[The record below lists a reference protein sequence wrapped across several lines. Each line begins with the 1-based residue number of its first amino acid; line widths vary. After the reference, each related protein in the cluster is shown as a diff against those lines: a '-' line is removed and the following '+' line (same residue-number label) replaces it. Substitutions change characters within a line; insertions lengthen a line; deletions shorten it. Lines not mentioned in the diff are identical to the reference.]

1 MHLALYR
8 KFRPVNFDDII
19 GQEHITKTLINQI
32 KEGAVSHAY
41 LFCGSRGTGK
51 TTCAKVFSK
60 AINCL
65 KPKNGSPCNKCE
77 VCIKL
82 SDASNLDVLEIDA
95 ASNNGVD
102 EIRELREKV
111 EYLPVNGKYKVYII
125 DEVHMLTQSAFNALL
140 KTLEEPP
147 AFVVFILAT
156 TEPHK
161 LPATIL
167 SRCMRFDFKL
177 ISEEKIAD
185 LISNIYKNLNKDFE
199 KEAVYLIAK
208 SGEGS
213 VRDALSVADICLS
226 YSSGKLTYNDVLE
239 VLGAADRNLVLEIAE
254 CVLKRDSAGLF
265 NKIEKVFSL
274 GKGVAVLN
282 KDLISVFRDI
292 CVVQL
297 SNSANQILKYPQN
310 VYAKLTELA
319 KLASYGFTLR
329 CVDLLSR
336 LENDL
341 KYSVSS
347 KILFETCLL
356 KCANLSLTGDF
367 ETLALRVSE
376 LEKRLQ
382 NYSGP
387 QSLVKSKAKADEEE
401 KVVIPKS
408 KPTES
413 VKEPVKDKEPSLD
426 VSASKQTEPSSAAN
440 NSGYKIWGTVIKT
453 LRQNKNGVLFSL
465 CSEAECKIKGKD
477 LYVLSPSAQTC
488 DILNK
493 EANMK
498 VLNDII
504 KPMGEYNVIIKLQKE
519 KEIDYSELKDFIGD
533 KLKIE

>member
-1 MHLALYR
+1 MYLALYR
-8 KFRPVNFDDII
+8 KFRPNNFDDII

-32 KEGAVSHAY
+32 TNGSIGHAY

-60 AINCL
+60 AVNCIR
-65 KPKNGSPCNKCE
+65 PKNGSPCNKCE

-82 SDASNLDVLEIDA
+82 SEAANLDVYEIDA

-111 EYLPVNGKYKVYII
+111 EYLPVSGKYKVYII
-125 DEVHMLTQSAFNALL
+125 DEVHMLSQSAFNALL

-147 AFVVFILAT
+147 AFVIFVLAT

-177 ISEEKIAD
+177 ISEEKIVD
-185 LISNIYKNLNKDFE
+185 LISNIYKSLNKDFE
-199 KEAVYLIAK
+199 KEAVHLIAK

-226 YSSGKLTYNDVLE
+226 YSNGKLTYNDVLE
-239 VLGAADRNLVLEIAE
+239 VLGAADKSLILEIAE
-254 CVLKRDSAGLF
+254 AVLSKNSESLF
-265 NKIEKVFSL
+265 NRIEKVLNL
-274 GKGVAVLN
+274 GKGVGFLN

-292 CVVQL
+292 CVIQL
-297 SNSANQILKYPQN
+297 SESANQILKYPEKI
-310 VYAKLTELA
+310 YEKLQELS
-319 KLASYGFTLR
+319 KLAPYGFVLR

-356 KCANLSLTGDF
+356 KCANLSLEDDF
-367 ETLALRVSE
+367 DVLALRILE
-376 LEKRLQ
+376 LEQKLQ

-387 QSLVKSKAKADEEE
+387 QNSLKPNADE
-401 KVVIPKS
+401 KVKVQKTEN
-408 KPTES
+408 KKTES
-413 VKEPVKDKEPSLD
+413 VKEQPKEKQPLKI
-426 VSASKQTEPSSAAN
+426 VESKKEEQFAN
-440 NSGYKIWGTVIKT
+440 EAGGSGHKVWGTVIKT
-453 LRQNKNGVLFSL
+453 LRQNRNGVLFSL
-465 CSEAECKIKGKD
+465 CSETECKISGKD
-477 LYVLSPSAQTC
+477 LYVLSASEQTC
-488 DILNK
+488 EILNK

-498 VLNDII
+498 VLKDII
-504 KPMGEYNVIIKLQKE
+504 KPIGEYNIIIKFNQE
-519 KEIDYSELKDFIGD
+519 KANDYSGLKSFIGD
-533 KLKIE
+533 KLIIE